1 MILNKEITNQIWLD
15 IDNKIAYVW
24 SPKAACTF
32 ASIAWCKYLNIPL
45 KDVTNESERFHDQK
59 YVTRY
64 RNSMKRKFLEQKYDM
79 SFLDNYFKF
88 QVSRNPYTKAVSS
101 YLHCLKFDYGDIA
114 SEKLSFYTFLIKL
127 KNYKKEKLAMF
138 DGHVAPQY
146 KLDVDLVIK
155 IEDID
160 IGIKK
165 LNELTNM
172 NFKVYKDLGQGHSSL
187 NELKKAKDSKF
198 YGRTF
203 DQTFVNILRRINFNL
218 YLQEGN
224 KFTEEERE
232 RYKIIFE
239 SNIDYKSMPSVN
251 NYADFYDDEIKNLV
265 TELYQK
271 DIEYFNYDFPYK

>member
-24 SPKAACTF
+24 TPKAACTF

-45 KDVTNESERFHDQK
+45 KDVNSERFHDQK
-59 YVTRY
+59 YVARY
-64 RNSMKRKFLEQKYDM
+64 RNSMERKFLEQKYDV
-79 SFLDNYFKF
+79 SFLNDYFKF
-88 QVSRNPYTKAVSS
+88 QVSRNPYTRAVSS
-101 YLHCLKFDYGDIA
+101 YLHCLKFDYGDTA

-127 KNYKKEKLAMF
+127 KNYKKENLAMF

-146 KLDVDLVIK
+146 KLDVDLKIK
-155 IEDID
+155 IEEID

-172 NFKVYKDLGQGHSSL
+172 NFKVYEGLGKGHSSL
-187 NELKKAKDSKF
+187 DELEKSNNSTF

-203 DQTFVNILRRINFNL
+203 DQNFVNILRRINFNL
-218 YLQEGN
+218 YSQEWN
-224 KFTEEERE
+224 KFTEKERQ
-232 RYKIIFE
+232 RYKLIFE
-239 SNIDYKSMPSVN
+239 ANIDYKSMPSVN
-251 NYADFYDDEIKNLV
+251 NYADFYDDEIKDLV

>member
-1 MILNKEITNQIWLD
+1 MILKTELANQIWLD
-15 IDNKIAYVW
+15 IDNKIAFVW
-24 SPKAACTF
+24 TPKAACSF

-45 KDVTNESERFHDQK
+45 KDVTSERFHDQK
-59 YVTRY
+59 YVARY
-64 RNSMKRKFLEQKYDM
+64 RNSMERKFLEQKYNI

-88 QVSRNPYTKAVSS
+88 QVSRNPYTRAVSS
-101 YLHCLKFDYGDIA
+101 YLHCLKFDLGNTT

-127 KNYKKEKLAMF
+127 KNYKKENLATF

-146 KLDVDLVIK
+146 KLNVDLKIK
-155 IEDID
+155 IEEID
-160 IGIKK
+160 KGIKK
-165 LNELTNM
+165 LNQITNM
-172 NFKVYKDLGQGHSSL
+172 NFKVYKNLGQGHSSL
-187 NELKKAKDSKF
+187 NELKKAKDSRF

-203 DQTFVNILRRINFNL
+203 DQTFVNILRKINFKL
-218 YLQEGN
+218 YSQAWN

-239 SNIDYKSMPSVN
+239 ANIDYKSIPPVN

-271 DIEYFNYDFPYK
+271 DIEYFNYDFPF